1 MIGLVERL
9 RRRWA
14 AVPAELRGQTLIL
27 LSTFAFAGMH
37 AVVRHLSKDLHPF
50 EVAFFRNL
58 FGLIA
63 LGPFLLRGG
72 FGALRTGVLHLHALR
87 GALQVGAMLS
97 FFFAV
102 SVTPLAKVSALSFT
116 APLFAAIGAVLLLR
130 EPLRASRA
138 AALVA
143 GFVGAMAIVRPG
155 FAPPDLGVLLV
166 LGSSAVWAV
175 CMLVIKV
182 LARTESSVTITAYM
196 GLFLTPL
203 SGLAASFV
211 WRWPEPHHLAWFLA
225 MGALGTFAHLAF
237 SQAFKEAD
245 ATAVLPFDFTR
256 LIWASLLGYWL
267 YAETPELW
275 TWIGGA
281 VIFASATFIAI
292 HEARA
297 KKAAALRG
305 A

>member
-1 MIGLVERL
+1 MNGLVERL
-9 RRRWA
+9 RGVWSA
-14 AVPAELRGQTLIL
+14 MPGELRGQMLIL
-27 LSTFAFAGMH
+27 VSTVALTGMH

-58 FGLIA
+58 FGLVA
-63 LGPFLLRGG
+63 LTPFLIRGG

-87 GALQVGAMLS
+87 GALQVCAMLS
-97 FFFAV
+97 FFYAV

-116 APLFAAIGAVLLLR
+116 APLFAAVGAVLLLR
-130 EPLRASRA
+130 EPLRPSRV
-138 AALVA
+138 AALVV

-155 FAPPDLGVLLV
+155 FAPSDWGALIVI
-166 LGSSAVWAV
+166 GSSAVWAI

-182 LARTESSVTITAYM
+182 LARTESAVTITVYM

-203 SGLAASFV
+203 SGLAALFV
-211 WRWPEPHHLAWFLA
+211 WRWPEPHHLVWFVV

-237 SQAFKEAD
+237 NQAFKEAD
-245 ATAVLPFDFTR
+245 VSAILPFDFTR
-256 LIWASLLGYWL
+256 LIWASVLGYFI

-281 VIFASATFIAI
+281 AIFASATWVAI

-297 KKAAALRG
+297 KKAVALRG
-305 A
+305 S

>member
-1 MIGLVERL
+1 MKSLAPRL
-9 RRRWA
+9 AARWRA
-14 AVPAELRGQTLIL
+14 LPAELRGQLLIL
-27 LSTFAFAGMH
+27 ASTVALTGMH

-58 FGLIA
+58 FGLFA
-63 LGPFLLRGG
+63 LAPFLMRGG

-87 GALQVGAMLS
+87 GALQVCAMLS

-116 APLFAAIGAVLLLR
+116 APLFAAVGAVLLLR
-130 EPLRASRA
+130 EPLRPSRVV
-138 AALVA
+138 ALLA

-155 FAPPDLGVLLV
+155 VAAIDFGALLV
-166 LGSSAVWAV
+166 IGSSAVWAV

-203 SGLAASFV
+203 SGLAAIFV
-211 WRWPEPHHLAWFLA
+211 WRWPEPHHLLWFVG
-225 MGALGTFAHLAF
+225 MGALGTMAHLAF
-237 SQAFKEAD
+237 NQAFKEAD
-245 ATAVLPFDFTR
+245 ASAILPFDFTR
-256 LIWASLLGYWL
+256 LIWASLLGYL
-267 YAETPELW
+267 IYAETPELW

-281 VIFASATFIAI
+281 LIFASATWIAVR
-292 HEARA
+292 EAKA
-297 KKAAALRG
+297 KKAVALRG
-305 A
+305 S